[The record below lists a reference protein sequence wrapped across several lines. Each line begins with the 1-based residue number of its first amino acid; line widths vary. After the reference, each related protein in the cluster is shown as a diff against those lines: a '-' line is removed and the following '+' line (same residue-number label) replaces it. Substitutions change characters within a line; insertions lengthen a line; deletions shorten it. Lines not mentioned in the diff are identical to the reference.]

1 MALSQTT
8 NGVDANSTSSVT
20 TAIDMDGYFFVGMY
34 VVGATGAHTTHI
46 VTLQSSPDNVTWFDT
61 THTITGA
68 GADTEIN
75 CYTNYIRVK
84 VTTAEGGAS
93 TVNIHLIVKP

>member
-8 NGVDANSTSSVT
+8 TGVDANSTSSVT

-34 VVGATGAHTTHI
+34 VAGATGTHATHI
-46 VTLQSSPDNVTWFDT
+46 VTLQSSPDGTTWFDT
-61 THTITGA
+61 THAITGV
-68 GADTEIN
+68 GSDTEIN
-75 CYTNYIRVK
+75 CYTNYIRAK

-93 TVNIHLIVKP
+93 TVNIYLIVKP